1 MDDLEKAL
9 GILSEAE
16 EALSTLMRGGLAE
29 QRYDDVAAV
38 AEVTQHLSDLMRS
51 LETPSPGD
59 EEVGPSKA
67 DDAGRREPPARG
79 IRPPWNK
86 NHRGTPGGS
95 YPQFARDGD
104 RLVKVGWSSKA
115 RQEYEHRTHCKVLW
129 AFARVVR
136 DRPEA
141 GDCFTMEDVLP
152 LVYAGG
158 KEIPSYQAY
167 LALAWLRSVEAIR
180 REGRHGYRPDLF
192 KLSDENVR
200 SLWESLPDHV

>member
-51 LETPSPGD
+51 LENSSPGD

-67 DDAGRREPPARG
+67 EDAGRGKTPTPGVGPPSD
-79 IRPPWNK
+79 K

-104 RLVKVGWSSKA
+104 RLVKIGWSSKA
-115 RQEYEHRTHCKVLW
+115 RQEYEHRTHRKVLW

-136 DRPEA
+136 DRPDA
-141 GDCFTMEDVLP
+141 ANCFTMEDVLP

-192 KLSDENVR
+192 KLSDESVM